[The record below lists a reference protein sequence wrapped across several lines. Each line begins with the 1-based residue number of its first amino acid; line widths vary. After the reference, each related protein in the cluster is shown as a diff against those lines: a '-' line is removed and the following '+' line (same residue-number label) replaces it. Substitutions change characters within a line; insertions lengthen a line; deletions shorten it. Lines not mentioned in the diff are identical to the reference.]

1 MELATILVPLDGSS
15 LAGSALPYATRL
27 ARAAAGRIVLVRATP
42 DAPAQQRAEAELT
55 AVAERLFAAGVPVE
69 THVRRGAA
77 GDVILEGV
85 RAWEAGL
92 IAMATHGRSGPGRW
106 LYGSVA
112 DHVLRHAEVPVL
124 LVSGLCERRWPAP
137 ARAAAGAEG
146 TRPDGPGRVLV
157 PLDGS
162 AASEAA
168 LGTAGDLAD
177 ALGAGL
183 LLAQVVPLP
192 PYVYGAA
199 LEFTPSAYDLDDEL
213 GAAGG
218 YLEDVA
224 ARLRAGGRDVATAT
238 EAGLVAPAIARI
250 ARERDAAA
258 IAMATRGRGGVA
270 RAVLGSVA
278 TGVLQLA
285 GTPLLLVR
293 PAGSPAADGPR
304 AGV

>member
-1 MELATILVPLDGSS
+1 MKLATILVPLDGSP
-15 LAGSALPYATRL
+15 LAAFALPYATRL
-27 ARAAAGRIVLVRATP
+27 AQAAEGRLVLVRATP
-42 DAPAQQRAEAELT
+42 DAPARQRAEAEVA
-55 AVAERLFAAGVPVE
+55 AVAERLFAAGVLVE

-92 IAMATHGRSGPGRW
+92 IVMATHGRSGSGRW

-137 ARAAAGAEG
+137 ASPAAGVEG
-146 TRPDGPGRVLV
+146 PRPDGPGRVLV

-168 LGTAGDLAD
+168 LGPAGDLAD

-192 PYVYGAA
+192 PYVYGAT
-199 LEFTPSAYDLDDEL
+199 LEFTPSAYELDAEL
-213 GAAGG
+213 GAAEG
-218 YLEDVA
+218 YLEEIA
-224 ARLRAGGRDVATAT
+224 ARLRAEGRDVATAT

-258 IAMATRGRGGVA
+258 IAMATHGRGGVA

-285 GTPLLLVR
+285 GAPLLLVR
-293 PAGSPAADGPR
+293 LAGSPAVDEPR
-304 AGV
+304 AGG